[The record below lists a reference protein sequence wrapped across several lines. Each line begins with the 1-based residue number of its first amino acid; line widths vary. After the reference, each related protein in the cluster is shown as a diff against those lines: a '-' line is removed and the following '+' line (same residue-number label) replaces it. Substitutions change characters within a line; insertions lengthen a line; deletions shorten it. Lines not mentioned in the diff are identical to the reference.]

1 MYIEDIIAITRS
13 ATLILTYVFASYYDV
28 KTREVP
34 DELWIFPVTIGI
46 PLLVYDV
53 MCSNSLYS
61 VVSIV
66 LSFTLSTSLAII
78 LFYQGFFGG
87 ADAKAIISAGI
98 LMPKH
103 PFSFQKLPIIGA
115 SPLQS
120 FSMPLTILANA
131 AILTLILPI
140 AFLAKNILWKVR
152 HKELFEGIQSS
163 TFKKMLMLFTG
174 YKIEIL
180 EFIKKLNFYHPLEYP
195 RKLDG
200 KREVKLFQRL
210 VDDEE
215 FLKFKNEIINNYRN
229 KMYDEYIW
237 VTPLLPFMVYLTIS
251 TIISIVIGDLATIIA
266 ITIISSI
273 INLEFKLNS
282 L

>member
-1 MYIEDIIAITRS
+1 MYIEDVVAVIRS
-13 ATLILTYVFASYYDV
+13 VTLILTYAFASYYDV

-34 DELWIFPVTIGI
+34 DKLWIFPVTIGI

-53 MCSNSLYS
+53 MHTNSLYS
-61 VVSIV
+61 VVPIV
-66 LSFTLSTSLAII
+66 LSFILSTSLAIM

-98 LMPKH
+98 LMPRY
-103 PFSFQKLPIIGA
+103 PFSFQKLPIIGI
-115 SPLQS
+115 SPLQF

-131 AILTLILPI
+131 AILTSILPVI
-140 AFLAKNILWKVR
+140 FLVKNILWKIR
-152 HKELFEGIQSS
+152 HKKLFEGIQSS

-210 VDDEE
+210 VDEEE
-215 FLKFKNEIINNYRN
+215 FLKFRNEVLNNYKS
-229 KMYDEYIW
+229 KMYDKYIW
-237 VTPLLPFMVYLTIS
+237 VTPLLPFMVCLTIS
-251 TIISIVIGDLATIIA
+251 VIISIVIGDLVTVIA
-266 ITIISSI
+266 LTIISSI
-273 INLEFKLNS
+273 TNLVGS
-282 L
+282 